1 MSVPPATRRKIS
13 NAGLTD
19 KTPSDKNKQVSGH
32 TGTKDGTHG
41 ETVTQKR
48 KNTFKKSISVDQTS
62 VRVKSDDKKHSSAD
76 TRTKTTHIG
85 NVYNNE

>member
-1 MSVPPATRRKIS
+1 MSVPPATHHKTS
-13 NAGLTD
+13 NTGLTD

-48 KNTFKKSISVDQTS
+48 KSTFKKSNSVEQTS
-62 VRVKSDDKKHSSAD
+62 VRVKSDNIKHSSAD
-76 TRTKTTHIG
+76 TRTKTTHTG
-85 NVYNNE
+85 NIYNNE